1 MATNDEKPCSGA
13 RSRIVDEMLG
23 EHRGCMEVVAE
34 VERCLDCQPDREGRW
49 VARLLDSL
57 PRLATTLRTHFE
69 VEQQGPLYRKLPIG
83 FPRFAQRLEQLE
95 AEHVRI
101 LEVADSAL
109 ARARTLRS
117 AEMYEIRELNAQVQ
131 LLVATIRRHEA
142 EEDEIIIQAHWD
154 EVGVG
159 D

>member
-1 MATNDEKPCSGA
+1 
-13 RSRIVDEMLG
+13 MLG
-23 EHRGCMEVVAE
+23 EHRGCMKVVAE

-49 VARLLDSL
+49 VSRLLESL
-57 PRLATTLRTHFE
+57 PKLAQTLRTHFE
-69 VEQQGPLYRKLPIG
+69 VEQQGPLYRKLPINS
-83 FPRFAQRLEQLE
+83 PRFAHRLEQLE

-101 LEVADSAL
+101 LEVVDGAV
-109 ARARTLRS
+109 ARARELQS

-131 LLVATIRRHEA
+131 LIVATIRRHEA
-142 EEDEIIIQAHWD
+142 EEDEILIQAHWD

>member
-1 MATNDEKPCSGA
+1 MAMNEEKPCDDA
-13 RSRIVDEMLG
+13 RPEMADELLV
-23 EHRGCMEVVAE
+23 EHRGCMEVVIE

-49 VARLLDSL
+49 VSRLLECL
-57 PRLATTLRTHFE
+57 PRLATTLRTHFD
-69 VEQQGPLYRKLPIG
+69 VEQQGPLYRKLPIS
-83 FPRFAQRLEQLE
+83 FPRFADRLEHLE

-101 LEVADSAL
+101 LEVVDRAL
-109 ARARTLRS
+109 ARARDLRT
-117 AEMYEIRELNAQVQ
+117 AEMYEIRELNAQIQ

-142 EEDEIIIQAHWD
+142 EEDEIILQAHWD

>member
-1 MATNDEKPCSGA
+1 MATNDEKPCGHA
-13 RSRIVDEMLG
+13 RPEIVDEMLG
-23 EHRGCMEVVAE
+23 EHRGCMEVVIE

-49 VARLLDSL
+49 VSRLLETL
-57 PRLATTLRTHFE
+57 PRLAATLRTHFE
-69 VEQQGPLYRKLPIG
+69 AEQQGPLYRKLPIS
-83 FPRFAQRLEQLE
+83 FPRFAHRLEQLE

-101 LEVADSAL
+101 LEVVDGAL
-109 ARARTLRS
+109 ARARDLRE

-142 EEDEIIIQAHWD
+142 EEDEIIVQAHWD

>member
-1 MATNDEKPCSGA
+1 MATNDGKPFGDA
-13 RSRIVDEMLG
+13 RPEIVDEIRE

-34 VERCLDCQPDREGRW
+34 VEGCLDCRPDREGRW
-49 VARLLDSL
+49 VSRLLESL

-69 VEQQGPLYRKLPIG
+69 VEQQGPLYRKLPID
-83 FPRFAQRLEQLE
+83 FPRFAHRLEQLE

-101 LEVADSAL
+101 LEVVDGAV
-109 ARARTLRS
+109 ARARNLAGS
-117 AEMYEIRELNAQVQ
+117 EMSDVRELNAQVQ
-131 LLVATIRRHEA
+131 LVVATIRRHEA
-142 EEDEIIIQAHWD
+142 EEDEILIQAHWD

>member
-1 MATNDEKPCSGA
+1 MATNDTSPCDKPRPELVG
-13 RSRIVDEMLG
+13 EMRE

-49 VARLLDSL
+49 VSRLLESL
-57 PRLATTLRTHFE
+57 PRLATTLRSHFE
-69 VEQQGPLYRKLPIG
+69 VEQQGPLYRKLPIS

-101 LEVADSAL
+101 LEVVDGAV
-109 ARARTLRS
+109 ARARNLQA

-142 EEDEIIIQAHWD
+142 EEDEILVQAHWD

>member
-1 MATNDEKPCSGA
+1 MATNGAKPRGKKG
-13 RSRIVDEMLG
+13 RDIVEEMRG

-49 VARLLDSL
+49 VSRLLESL
-57 PRLATTLRTHFE
+57 PKLATTLRSHFE
-69 VEQQGPLYRKLPIG
+69 VEQQGPLYRKLPIS
-83 FPRFAQRLEQLE
+83 FPRFAHRLEQLE

-101 LEVADSAL
+101 LEVVDGAV
-109 ARARTLRS
+109 ARARDLQT

-131 LLVATIRRHEA
+131 LIVATIRRHEA
-142 EEDEIIIQAHWD
+142 EEDEILVQAHWD

>member
-1 MATNDEKPCSGA
+1 MAKNGTKPCGEP
-13 RSRIVDEMLG
+13 RSEIAGEMRE

-49 VARLLDSL
+49 VSRLLESL
-57 PRLATTLRTHFE
+57 PRLATTLRNHFE
-69 VEQQGPLYRKLPIG
+69 VEQQGPLYRQLPIS

-101 LEVADSAL
+101 LEVVDGAL
-109 ARARTLRS
+109 ARARNLQS

-131 LLVATIRRHEA
+131 LIVATIRRHEA
-142 EEDEIIIQAHWD
+142 EEDEILIQAHWD

>member
-1 MATNDEKPCSGA
+1 MATNDTRPCDKPRPELVG
-13 RSRIVDEMLG
+13 EMRA
-23 EHRGCMEVVAE
+23 EHRCCMEVVAE

-49 VARLLDSL
+49 VSRLLESL
-57 PRLATTLRTHFE
+57 PRLATTLRSHFE
-69 VEQQGPLYRKLPIG
+69 VEQQGPLYRKLPIS
-83 FPRFAQRLEQLE
+83 FPRFAQRLEKLE

-101 LEVADSAL
+101 LEVVDGAV
-109 ARARTLRS
+109 ARARNLQS

-131 LLVATIRRHEA
+131 LIVATIRRHEA
-142 EEDEIIIQAHWD
+142 EEDEILVQAHWD